1 MERLVHQS
9 FWGQVRP
16 CVPHI
21 VWLPR
26 CLWLPSCIASVINT
40 GIISPELLLTGT
52 GQPSWTETKELVLS
66 IERQEQWA
74 RARAHPE
81 QISTQ
86 SQHAARCNWNQSGG
100 KCVLFCQ
107 NMKYSFNLY
116 SVRLIQ
122 TSLPRIQ
129 LTSKGTSKVPNGLRR
144 DSFYKI
150 KQKPR

>member
-1 MERLVHQS
+1 MCATHCVVASLFMTSILYCQCHQYRDHLS
-9 FWGQVRP
+9 RVVADRHGSTVVDGDKR
-16 CVPHI
+16 
-21 VWLPR
+21 
-26 CLWLPSCIASVINT
+26 T
-40 GIISPELLLTGT
+40 GF
-52 GQPSWTETKELVLS
+52 
-66 IERQEQWA
+66 ERQEQWA

-129 LTSKGTSKVPNGLRR
+129 LTSKGTSKVPNGLWR

-150 KQKPR
+150 KQKPGKSSVRTNDQ